1 MILASIFFCLPLY
14 LINMMRLHKSL
25 GGWLKLDYI
34 IAWAQNIDTW
44 WRLLSIFV
52 NRQATASQE
61 STLNHNQQPVVI
73 K

>member
-1 MILASIFFCLPLY
+1 MILASIFFGLPLY

-25 GGWLKLDYI
+25 VGWLDYI
-34 IAWAQNIDTW
+34 IAWVKNIDTW

-52 NRQATASQE
+52 IRQATASQE